1 MGQKDLGSRGIADT
15 PKLQCKPPPCSTHRP
30 PKFANMEYRRMGN
43 TGLQLSELSFGSWIT
58 FGNQIE
64 DNTSGRLLDMAYDA
78 GINFFDNA
86 EVYANGAS
94 EEVMGRLLAQR
105 DWPRDTWCVSS
116 KVFFGAGGKLPTQRG
131 LHRKHVTE
139 ACHDALK
146 RLRVDYLDL
155 FFCHRPDKQTP
166 MEETVWTMHQL
177 IQQGK
182 ILYWGT
188 SEWSAA
194 EIMDA
199 HRIAER
205 HHLIG
210 PVVEQPQY
218 NMLVRDKVEAEFADV
233 YRTVGLGTT
242 IWSPLASGILTGKY
256 NRTVSADARLKREEL
271 NWIAELLLTDENLNK
286 VSALEALA
294 GDLGTTMPKL
304 ALAWCLKN
312 PNVSTV
318 LLGATKTN
326 QLEENLQAPEVVPLL
341 TPDVMERIEEILD
354 NAPAH
359 PQY

>member
-1 MGQKDLGSRGIADT
+1 
-15 PKLQCKPPPCSTHRP
+15 
-30 PKFANMEYRRMGN
+30 MGN

-218 NMLVRDKVEAEFADV
+218 NMLVRGKVEAEFADV

-242 IWSPLASGILTGKY
+242 IWSPLASGILMGKY
-256 NRTVSADARLKREEL
+256 NRTVGDDVRLKRDEL
-271 NWIAELLLTDENLNK
+271 NWMAELLLTEENLKK
-286 VSALEALA
+286 VAALEEVA

-318 LLGATKTN
+318 LLGATKTS

-341 TPDVMERIEEILD
+341 TPEVMERIEEILD
-354 NAPAH
+354 NAPAR